1 MNLKKVFPIVA
12 LLLIVFLAGCNKKD
26 KITGVSPEVTSTDPI
41 SEATNIAIGSKVS
54 AIFSVAMDPSTMT
67 TDNFSLMIGSTP
79 VDGAVAYTGN
89 KLTFTPAAI
98 LVTASMYTGKIT
110 TGAKDAD
117 GLALAKDYSWN
128 FTTGGTPD
136 ITKPTVTLT
145 SPLNNATG
153 VLLNKLIVVT
163 FSKAMDPTTV
173 TALTYSLN
181 QGTTSVA
188 GAVSTTS
195 TTATFTPTGGLA
207 YSKVYTLTVT
217 TGAKDLSGNALA
229 VNYTSSFTT
238 VDAPDTALP
247 MVNATDPLNNATGI
261 TANKVVSL
269 TFSEA
274 MTASTINSTTFTLK
288 QGTNAVAGTVAYSGL
303 IATFTPTSALL
314 GSTIYTA
321 TITTGAKDLAGNALA
336 ANTVWLFTTGAAP
349 TVLSTDPATTGTNV
363 TANKVVKATFSLAMD
378 PLTLTQS
385 TFTLKQGT
393 TPVAGAVTYTGTTA
407 SFTATSNF
415 LPGTVYTATIATGA
429 KSVSGF
435 PLSSTSTWS
444 FTTDAAPTV
453 TAVDPTDLAIDILLN
468 KVVTAT
474 FSVPMNQSTI
484 TATTFTV
491 KQGTNSVAGA
501 VTYAGSTA
509 SFTPTSNL
517 VANTLYTATV
527 TTGAMNVSGFPLAS
541 NYVWSFTTANPV
553 SVGGVNLGTAAN
565 YVIFSNTAIANPNAN
580 STITGNIGT
589 GPGVTSTAITGFSLI
604 LPSGGAFSTSSQVVG
619 GGKVYAFDYAVPTPT
634 DVNTASNDMLTAYND
649 AAGRAP
655 SFTELYAG
663 DISGKTLV
671 PGVYKWS
678 NSVVVNTDVTLSGSS
693 TDVWIFEIAGD
704 LNIAAGGTLPSG
716 IKVALSGGAL
726 ASNVYW
732 QVGGPTGAVL
742 GTYSTFNGIIL
753 SAKQI
758 IMNTGAVM
766 NGKAL
771 AQTQVSLDANVV
783 Q

>member
-1 MNLKKVFPIVA
+1 MNLRKVIPIVA

-26 KITGVSPEVTSTDPI
+26 KITGVNPEVTSTDPI
-41 SEATNIAIGSKVS
+41 SEAANIAIGSKVS

-67 TDNFSLMIGSTP
+67 TDNFSLMKEDSP

-89 KLTFTPAAI
+89 TITFTPAAI
-98 LVTASMYTGKIT
+98 LVTASLYTAKIS
-110 TGAKDAD
+110 TGATDEN
-117 GLALAKDYSWN
+117 GLALIKDYSWN
-128 FTTGGTPD
+128 FTTGGIPD
-136 ITKPTVTLT
+136 ITKPTVTLAA
-145 SPLNNATG
+145 PVNNATG

-163 FSKAMDPTTV
+163 FSKAMEPTTV
-173 TALTYSLN
+173 TSLTYTLY

-188 GAVSTTS
+188 GVVSNTS
-195 TTATFTPTGGLA
+195 TTATFTPTGGLV

-238 VDAPDTALP
+238 VDAPDIALP
-247 MVNATDPLNNATGI
+247 MVSATDPLNNAIGI

-274 MTASTINSTTFTLK
+274 MTASTINGTTFTLK
-288 QGTNAVAGTVAYSGL
+288 QGTNAVAGTVAYAGL

-314 GSTIYTA
+314 GSTDYTA
-321 TITTGAKDLAGNALA
+321 TITTEAKDLAGNALA
-336 ANTVWLFTTGAAP
+336 ANTVWLFTTAAAP
-349 TVLSTDPATTGTNV
+349 TVLSTDPGTNGTNV

-378 PLTLTQS
+378 PATLTQA
-385 TFTLKQGT
+385 TFTLKQGE

-415 LPGTVYTATIATGA
+415 LPATVYTATLATGA

-435 PLSSTSTWS
+435 PLASTSTWS

-453 TAVDPTDLAIDILLN
+453 TTVDPTDLAIDILLN
-468 KVVTAT
+468 KVVNAT

-491 KQGTNSVAGA
+491 KEGTNSVAGA
-501 VTYAGSTA
+501 VTYANSIA

-517 VANTLYTATV
+517 LAGKLYTATV
-527 TTGAMNVSGFPLAS
+527 TTEAMNVSGFPLAN
-541 NYVWSFTTANPV
+541 NYVWSFTTANAV
-553 SVGGVNLGTAAN
+553 SGSGVYLGKADN

-604 LPSGGAFSTSSQVVG
+604 LPADGAFSTSLQVAG
-619 GGKVYAFDYAVPTPT
+619 NVYAHDYAVPTPA
-634 DVNTASNDMLTAYND
+634 DVNTASNDMLTAYTD
-649 AAGRAP
+649 AASRAP
-655 SFTELYAG
+655 SFHTELYDG
-663 DISGKTLV
+663 DISGQTLA

-678 NSVVVNTDVTLSGSS
+678 NSVVINTDVTLSGSS

-704 LNIAAGGTLPSG
+704 LNIAVGG
-716 IKVALSGGAL
+716 IKVVLSGGAL

-732 QVGGPTGAVL
+732 QVGGPTGATL
-742 GTYSTFNGIIL
+742 GTYSTLNGIIL

-758 IMNTGAVM
+758 IMNTGAVL

-771 AQTQVSLDANVV
+771 AQTAVSLDANVV
-783 Q
+783 K

>member
-1 MNLKKVFPIVA
+1 MNLRKVIPIVA

-41 SEATNIAIGSKVS
+41 SEAANIAIDSKVS

-67 TDNFSLMIGSTP
+67 TDNFSLMKEDSP
-79 VDGAVAYTGN
+79 VDGDVAYTGN
-89 KLTFTPAAI
+89 TLTFTPAAV
-98 LVTASMYTGKIT
+98 LVAATQYTAKIS
-110 TGAKDAD
+110 TGATDEN

-145 SPLNNATG
+145 DPLNNASG

-163 FSKAMDPTTV
+163 FSKAMDLTTV
-173 TALTYSLN
+173 TSLTYTLN

-188 GAVSTTS
+188 GVVSNTS
-195 TTATFTPTGGLA
+195 TTATFTPTGGLV

-247 MVNATDPLNNATGI
+247 MVNATDPLSNAINITG
-261 TANKVVSL
+261 NKVLTL

-288 QGTNAVAGTVAYSGL
+288 QGSTPVLGTVAYTGL
-303 IATFTPTSALL
+303 IATFTPTSLL
-314 GSTIYTA
+314 AAGTTYTA

-336 ANTVWLFTTGAAP
+336 AKTDWSFTTIPQVTLSSTPVGGGTTSGSGLFNAGSSVIVTATQNTGYTFVNWTENGTIASTSLSYTFTLNANRILVANFALNAYTFTITASNGVVVRNP
-349 TVLSTDPATTGTNV
+349 DQLTYNHGSAVQLTATPNSGYSFTSWSGDATGSTNPLTVTM
-363 TANKVVKATFSLAMD
+363 TANKVITAN
-378 PLTLTQS
+378 
-385 TFTLKQGT
+385 FTLI
-393 TPVAGAVTYTGTTA
+393 
-407 SFTATSNF
+407 S
-415 LPGTVYTATIATGA
+415 
-429 KSVSGF
+429 SGG
-435 PLSSTSTWS
+435 
-444 FTTDAAPTV
+444 
-453 TAVDPTDLAIDILLN
+453 
-468 KVVTAT
+468 
-474 FSVPMNQSTI
+474 
-484 TATTFTV
+484 ATT
-491 KQGTNSVAGA
+491 
-501 VTYAGSTA
+501 
-509 SFTPTSNL
+509 
-517 VANTLYTATV
+517 
-527 TTGAMNVSGFPLAS
+527 
-541 NYVWSFTTANPV
+541 
-553 SVGGVNLGTAAN
+553 VNLGLAGN
-565 YVIFSNTAIANPNAN
+565 YVIFSNTAIANPTAN
-580 STITGNIGT
+580 SVITGNIGT

-604 LPSGGAFSTSSQVVG
+604 LPSGGAFSTSSQVAG
-619 GGKVYAFDYAVPTPT
+619 NVYAHDYAVPTPA
-634 DVNTASNDMLTAYND
+634 DVNTASNDMLTAYTD
-649 AAGRAP
+649 VAGRAP
-655 SFTELYAG
+655 DFTELYAG

-678 NSVVVNTDVTLSGSS
+678 NSVLVNTDVTLSGSS

-704 LNIAAGGTLPSG
+704 LTIAAGGTLPLG

-732 QVGGPTGAVL
+732 QVGGSTGATL

-758 IMNTGAVM
+758 IMNTGAVL

-771 AQTQVSLDANVV
+771 AQTAVSLNANTV